1 MTKPRELTVHR
12 EWQPRKHARGG
23 IIVPHIR
30 LSGRWLKEAGFSY
43 GDTIVVQADPARL
56 TITLQEDNGQ

>member
-1 MTKPRELTVHR
+1 MTKPRDLTVHR
-12 EWQPRKHARGG
+12 EWQPRKHVRRG

-43 GDTIVVQADPARL
+43 GDAIVVQVDSARL
-56 TITLQEDNGQ
+56 TITLQEDNRQ